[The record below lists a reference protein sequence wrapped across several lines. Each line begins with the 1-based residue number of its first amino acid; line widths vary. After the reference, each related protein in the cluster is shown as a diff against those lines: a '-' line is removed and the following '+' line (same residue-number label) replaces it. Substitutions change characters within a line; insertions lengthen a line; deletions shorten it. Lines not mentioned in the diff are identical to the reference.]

1 MHWVVFNLSNHQ
13 LLSLEQIVLL
23 DSALLLLFRP
33 HNSLMLMNLLSGL
46 RCLELLPHF
55 KLIVV
60 LVALCLV
67 QTLKVQFGQI
77 FQLLQLLVLTQIQRV
92 LQYLLLLVLG
102 TSLLVTL
109 TLVADPQLLIQIFN
123 WFYSQKGTMDVA
135 LVFVLV

>member
-1 MHWVVFNLSNHQ
+1 MHWVVFNLSNHL

-23 DSALLLLFRP
+23 DSASLLLFRP
-33 HNSLMLMNLLSGL
+33 HNSLMLMNSLSGL
-46 RCLELLPHF
+46 VYLELLPHF

-60 LVALCLV
+60 LVALCLL

-77 FQLLQLLVLTQIQRV
+77 FQLLQLLVLTLIQRV
-92 LQYLLLLVLG
+92 LQYLLLVVLG

-109 TLVADPQLLIQIFN
+109 TLVADPQLLILIFN

-135 LVFVLV
+135 LVFALV